1 MKALDNDAR
10 MDVKWFLLW
19 AGVGAV
25 NRPVSPAGGDPEGPG
40 VDTKGMSHPLV
51 GGHARGKSHGRPG
64 PVMSGGS
71 GSAGHSLHNQRCESV
86 RSGQTPMGLVQA
98 PWK

>member
-51 GGHARGKSHGRPG
+51 GGHERDEPPVGWGARSREFTRSARSAYVRRVKVGRSFVAQPE
-64 PVMSGGS
+64 V
-71 GSAGHSLHNQRCESV
+71 
-86 RSGQTPMGLVQA
+86 
-98 PWK
+98 